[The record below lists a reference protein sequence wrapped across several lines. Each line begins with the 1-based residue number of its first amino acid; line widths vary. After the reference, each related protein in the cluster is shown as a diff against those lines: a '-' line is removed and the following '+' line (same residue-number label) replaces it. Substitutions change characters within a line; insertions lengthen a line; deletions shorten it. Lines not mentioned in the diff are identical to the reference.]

1 VRDARRRRALFE
13 RLRGDGLGVQVHY
26 EPVHLQPFYRAR
38 GHRPGE
44 CPVAEDF
51 AARALSLPLY
61 PALSERDVQR
71 VIETVCAAA
80 RALL

>member
-1 VRDARRRRALFE
+1 
-13 RLRGDGLGVQVHY
+13 
-26 EPVHLQPFYRAR
+26 
-38 GHRPGE
+38 
-44 CPVAEDF
+44 VAEDF